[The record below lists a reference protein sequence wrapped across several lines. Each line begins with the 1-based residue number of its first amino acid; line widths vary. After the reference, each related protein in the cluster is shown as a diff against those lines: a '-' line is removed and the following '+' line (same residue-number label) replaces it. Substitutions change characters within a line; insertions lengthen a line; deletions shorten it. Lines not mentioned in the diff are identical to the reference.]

1 MRINH
6 QTRIRPNES
15 GMVAIVVSM
24 VIIMVLSLIVL
35 AFARISQ
42 KEQRQVLDRQLNIQ
56 AFYAAEAGVND
67 ARDAL
72 KSGAPALLNE
82 DGNNCTPPMPAGYNS
97 NIDGTNNV
105 RYTCLLIDTTPIS
118 IEFNSVSSGESK
130 IVPIEGKTGG
140 RINQLAIYWEDAGN
154 GQTFSGCPSNAH
166 DPLPSNWHAN
176 CSPGII
182 RLDLVPFGTP
192 KSRDNFINQ
201 TATKFAI
208 PTNSGGAGSIDY
220 PSIIGFGNTGGKVG
234 VGCTAVTSS
243 NYPRNCKLLINGLN
257 ENRYYLR
264 LTSLYRTSAISLCF
278 PDCGSTARET
288 TRAQALVDSTGLAND
303 VLRRMQVRIPLSD
316 LFNQDLYGPFPGY
329 AIESG
334 NDICKRISLA
344 PPLIFDE
351 CGLLP
356 SGGSPTGGGADA
368 EVVSCTQV
376 PPTDPNYCSGSGN
389 TKHSY
394 FRWYYAV
401 NLINISKPPD
411 GATAVSCTWDWQ
423 DGTTSSTACNE
434 NQKISHCFISSTP
447 YPPYSPKSTSKKIIN
462 LKVNYSN
469 GETGETNYSTYRPY
483 RTEYWN
489 DASTQS
495 CSIVETDGYEP

>member
-154 GQTFSGCPSNAH
+154 GRTFSGCPNNVNASLT
-166 DPLPSNWHAN
+166 PTWYPN

-182 RLDLVPFGTP
+182 RFDLVPFDTP
-192 KSRDNFINQ
+192 RSRTNFIDQ
-201 TATKFAI
+201 TATVFAI
-208 PTNSGGAGSIDY
+208 PLRSGGAGSVSY
-220 PSIIGFGNTGGKVG
+220 ASAAGFGNAGRKAG
-234 VGCTAVTSS
+234 VGCTATTTP
-243 NYPRNCKLLINGLN
+243 NYPRNCKLLVTGLN
-257 ENRYYLR
+257 DSRYYLR
-264 LTSLYRTSAISLCF
+264 ITSLYKTSAISVCF

-288 TRAQALVDSTGLAND
+288 TRAQALVDFTGLAND
-303 VLRRMQVRIPLSD
+303 VLRRMQVRSPLSY

-334 NDICKRISLA
+334 NDLCKTFSIAPTDGAFTA
-344 PPLIFDE
+344 PP
-351 CGLLP
+351 P
-356 SGGSPTGGGADA
+356 
-368 EVVSCTQV
+368 
-376 PPTDPNYCSGSGN
+376 
-389 TKHSY
+389 
-394 FRWYYAV
+394 
-401 NLINISKPPD
+401 
-411 GATAVSCTWDWQ
+411 GATC
-423 DGTTSSTACNE
+423 G
-434 NQKISHCFISSTP
+434 
-447 YPPYSPKSTSKKIIN
+447 
-462 LKVNYSN
+462 VNY
-469 GETGETNYSTYRPY
+469 
-483 RTEYWN
+483 
-489 DASTQS
+489 
-495 CSIVETDGYEP
+495 